1 VTDRLR
7 QEELAVNEVE
17 RQRTSQARLR
27 QLEEKQRS
35 AAPQ

>member
-1 VTDRLR
+1 
-7 QEELAVNEVE
+7 VE